1 MAKKKIHWPWVEG
14 KVGLAGSAGKKV
26 GGNIT
31 RIAGKKYK

>member
-1 MAKKKIHWPWVEG
+1 MVKKMNWPWLESKIG
-14 KVGLAGSAGKKV
+14 LVGTAGKKV